1 MTGSIRREM
10 MNGMAQIL
18 VVEDEQN
25 MQEIIVEYMQRGGHS
40 CLTADDGIEALTILK
55 NTPMDFMIL
64 DVMMPHLDGFSVCR
78 FAREMS
84 GMPIIMLTAKG
95 EEEDKLKGYSFGA
108 DDYMTKPFSPRV
120 LLAKVNAL
128 LKRSLTVSANSMNAG
143 KITLIPASHEVYVDG
158 KPTELTHKEYEL
170 LHFFMQ
176 NKGQVFSREQ
186 LLNRIWGYDFEGN
199 SRTVDTHI
207 KTLRQKLGSEGSLIV
222 TLIRSGY
229 KFEVPL

>member
-1 MTGSIRREM
+1 
-10 MNGMAQIL
+10 MAQIL
-18 VVEDEQN
+18 VVEDEHN
-25 MQEIIVEYMQRGGHS
+25 MQEIIAEYMNRGGHS

-55 NTPMDFMIL
+55 NTPMDLMIL
-64 DVMMPHLDGFSVCR
+64 DVMMPYLDGYSVCK

-84 GMPIIMLTAKG
+84 SMPIIMLTAKG
-95 EEEDKLKGYSFGA
+95 EEEDKLKGYSYGA

-128 LKRSLTVSANSMNAG
+128 LKRSLTVMSDFINAG
-143 KITLIPASHEVYVDG
+143 KITLIPGSHEVYVDG
-158 KPTELTHKEYEL
+158 QEVELTHKEYEI
-170 LHFFMQ
+170 LHLFMH